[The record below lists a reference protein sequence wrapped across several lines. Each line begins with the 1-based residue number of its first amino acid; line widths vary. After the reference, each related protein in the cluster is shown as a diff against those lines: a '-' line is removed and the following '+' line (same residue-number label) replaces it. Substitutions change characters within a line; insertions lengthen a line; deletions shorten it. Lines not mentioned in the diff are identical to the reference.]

1 MENYREQ
8 LRETFNQS
16 AEIYDRIRQGYPQEL
31 VNDVIG
37 LSGIPDQGNILEIGC
52 ATGKA
57 TEPYAERGYKMDCL
71 DIGDELA
78 AVAIHKFRNQD
89 HINIFLNAFEE
100 WEPNDNKYDLV
111 IAATS
116 FHWLDPQ
123 VAYVKI
129 AEVLKP
135 GGALAAYSNT
145 HIRLKE
151 DFFASVQPVYRA
163 CAPSIFNKPVHP
175 ERKGDVDH
183 AGKELFEESIK
194 HEYLWSQEYSA
205 EEYIQLLQ
213 TYSDHILL
221 PDSERQALF
230 EGIVELLNKEFGG
243 SFVKHYKA
251 ILNLRKLKT

>member
-1 MENYREQ
+1 MDAYREQ

-16 AEIYDRIRQGYPQEL
+16 AEIYDRIRPGYPAEL
-31 VNDVIG
+31 IDDIIS
-37 LSGIPDQGNILEIGC
+37 LSGIPDQGRILEIGC

-57 TEPYAERGYKMDCL
+57 TEPFADRGYSMDCL
-71 DIGDELA
+71 DIGAELA
-78 AVAIHKFRNQD
+78 SVAVSKFAKNDKVNVLIHS
-89 HINIFLNAFEE
+89 FEE
-100 WEPNDNKYDLV
+100 WDPGDNQFDLV

-123 VAYVKI
+123 IAYVKC

-151 DFFASVQPVYRA
+151 GFFARVQPVYRA
-163 CAPSIFNKPVHP
+163 CAPSIFGKPVHP
-175 ERKGDVDH
+175 EKKGDIDH
-183 AGKELFEESIK
+183 VGKELFEEPVNL
-194 HEYLWSQEYSA
+194 EYLWSQKYSA

-221 PDSERQALF
+221 PDSEQQALF
-230 EGIVELLNKEFGG
+230 EGIVELLNSEFGG
-243 SFVKHYKA
+243 SFTKHYKA
-251 ILNLRKLKT
+251 VLTLRKLK